1 MSGTKQKSGYIAH
14 VRENTRRYIEE
25 LLQENVRLRGVIDT
39 VGHEQQV
46 LRRQLDDLRSDL
58 DRRESQHAR
67 LLGLLGAAEETARGF
82 EDRFAEVEQQNAN
95 LARLYAASYQL
106 HATVR
111 RDEVVQAIQ
120 EIVVNL
126 IGSEELAIMQGGA
139 ELTPLATMGVDA
151 QRLGALDVTAGALG
165 RSLATRMPVLCERDD
180 AGIQASIPLVVGD
193 RTLGVVLIFGLLPQK
208 AELAVFD
215 RELLELVA
223 THAATALYCAELHE
237 GKC

>member
-1 MSGTKQKSGYIAH
+1 MSSNKNHGYVAH

-39 VGHEQQV
+39 VSREQEV

-58 DRRESQHAR
+58 DRRENQHAR
-67 LLGLLGAAEETARGF
+67 LLSLLGAAEATARGF

-139 ELTPLATMGVDA
+139 QLTPLATMGVDA
-151 QRLGALDVTAGALG
+151 KRLGALDLTTGALG
-165 RSLATRMPVLCERDD
+165 RSLATRQPVMSERDD
-180 AGIQASIPLVVGD
+180 AGIHASIPLVVGE
-193 RTLGVVLIFGLLPQK
+193 RMLGVVLIFGLLPQK
-208 AELAVFD
+208 AELDAFD

-237 GKC
+237 GTC